1 MFFQG
6 QYCLL
11 TAFYFTPSSHH
22 QAFLKF
28 NLPHQ
33 NLQHPPKVFK
43 MSLKQFLGRL
53 QKMVLF
59 TIKLSTRITQPP
71 QKLQVV
77 CLTSVLVPFF
87 SKYHQGYPTFKLEAI
102 HTSCIGFQT
111 AKKLAASNLG
121 FQAFKGF
128 ISTKN
133 KTKQILF
140 SRGLFQ
146 KIPFLYFSQH

>member
-33 NLQHPPKVFK
+33 NLQHPPKAFK

-102 HTSCIGFQT
+102 DFFEAFLSVVSRPCFHFQT
-111 AKKLAASNLG
+111 FALE
-121 FQAFKGF
+121 Q
-128 ISTKN
+128 
-133 KTKQILF
+133 
-140 SRGLFQ
+140 
-146 KIPFLYFSQH
+146 SQRVFARK